1 MDDMKHVNGEH
12 DGKGTR
18 HEPPMMNMKSLKF
31 RFWISL
37 VLTVPIILMSPMM
50 GMKLPFQFFFE
61 GSDYLVA
68 VIGTVLFL
76 VGGQP
81 FFSEA
86 RGELH
91 KKKPAMMTLISM
103 GILVAYVYSLYA
115 IIANN
120 IFQVTPMIT
129 NFFWEL
135 ATLIDIMLLGHWIEM
150 NAVMS
155 AGSDVNH
162 LAKLIPKQAHLVDHD
177 SIIDIDV
184 AKLKMDQILEVRAG
198 EQIPADGVIIDGQ
211 TSVNES
217 LITGESKEIRKGKND
232 KVIGGALNGN
242 GTFRFKISKVGWDSY
257 LFQIMDLVQ
266 SAQTNKSKLENR
278 ADKVAGYLFYA
289 ALFVSILS
297 FSIWLFLSDLTVA
310 LPIAV
315 TVLVIACP
323 HALGLAIPL
332 VTARSTSIAATN
344 GLLIRNKTV
353 LEKINKLKY
362 VLLDKTGTLTEGKFT
377 VTALISLSEDFTDD
391 EITKILAGLESSATH
406 PLATGILDF
415 AKKKEITAAHTEN
428 TAQIVGV
435 GLKGTIDGN
444 EYQIA
449 SSGYLDRNEISYD
462 RDQFKT
468 LANDGNTVSFLLTKS
483 KVIGL
488 VAEADEIK
496 STAKETISSLKSLGI
511 IPVMLT
517 GDNIMAAK
525 TVGHNLGI
533 EKIKAGLLPEEK
545 QKAVTDF
552 EKHGFS
558 MLVGDGVNDAPS
570 LAKAS
575 IGVAIGS
582 GTDIAIDSA
591 DVVLV
596 NSNPEA
602 IITLIELEK
611 ATNRKMIQNLWW
623 GAGYNILAI
632 PLAAEILA
640 PIGFMLNPM
649 VGAAVMSL
657 STIIVAINALTLKI
671 K

>member
-1 MDDMKHVNGEH
+1 M
-12 DGKGTR
+12 
-18 HEPPMMNMKSLKF
+18 
-31 RFWISL
+31 
-37 VLTVPIILMSPMM
+37 
-50 GMKLPFQFFFE
+50 
-61 GSDYLVA
+61 
-68 VIGTVLFL
+68 
-76 VGGQP
+76 
-81 FFSEA
+81 
-86 RGELH
+86 
-91 KKKPAMMTLISM
+91 
-103 GILVAYVYSLYA
+103 
-115 IIANN
+115 
-120 IFQVTPMIT
+120 
-129 NFFWEL
+129 
-135 ATLIDIMLLGHWIEM
+135 
-150 NAVMS
+150 
-155 AGSDVNH
+155 
-162 LAKLIPKQAHLVDHD
+162 
-177 SIIDIDV
+177 
-184 AKLKMDQILEVRAG
+184 
-198 EQIPADGVIIDGQ
+198 
-211 TSVNES
+211 
-217 LITGESKEIRKGKND
+217 
-232 KVIGGALNGN
+232 
-242 GTFRFKISKVGWDSY
+242 
-257 LFQIMDLVQ
+257 
-266 SAQTNKSKLENR
+266 
-278 ADKVAGYLFYA
+278 
-289 ALFVSILS
+289 
-297 FSIWLFLSDLTVA
+297 
-310 LPIAV
+310 
-315 TVLVIACP
+315 
-323 HALGLAIPL
+323 
-332 VTARSTSIAATN
+332 
-344 GLLIRNKTV
+344 
-353 LEKINKLKY
+353 
-362 VLLDKTGTLTEGKFT
+362 
-377 VTALISLSEDFTDD
+377 
-391 EITKILAGLESSATH
+391 AGLESSATH

-558 MLVGDGVNDAPS
+558 MFVGDGVNDAPS

-623 GAGYNILAI
+623 GAGYNILVI
-632 PLAAEILA
+632 PLAAGILA